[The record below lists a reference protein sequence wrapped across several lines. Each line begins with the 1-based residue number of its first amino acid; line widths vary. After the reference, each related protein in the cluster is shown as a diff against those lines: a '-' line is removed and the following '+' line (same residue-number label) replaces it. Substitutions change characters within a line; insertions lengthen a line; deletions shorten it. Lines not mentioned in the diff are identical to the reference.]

1 MYQFF
6 ALHQERLAQ
15 VAPITD
21 DDIYAGARDTRMPRW
36 LNTKSLYLAQYPPH
50 AMDQLEHL
58 IRQAETCA
66 DADRPP
72 GWVRLSRDQFDF
84 ARLLAEMLVAERV

>member
-21 DDIYAGARDTRMPRW
+21 DDIYADARDTRMPRW
-36 LNTKSLYLAQYPPH
+36 LNSKSLYLAQYPPH
-50 AMDQLEHL
+50 VLDQLEHL

-66 DADRPP
+66 DADRP
-72 GWVRLSRDQFDF
+72 RDGCGCRMTSSISPDCWRKQS
-84 ARLLAEMLVAERV
+84 